1 VLQHDF
7 FRSIDWRK
15 LTAKEVRFTY
25 LLTYLLTCA
34 RRNTYVS
41 TTTPE
46 TATHSGP
53 NAIRS
58 YYTSSDRFA
67 PVQALCATALAT
79 LAILTMPGARAVPAT
94 N

>member
-25 LLTYLLTCA
+25 SLTCA

-53 NAIRS
+53 NAITI
-58 YYTSSDRFA
+58 YFF
-67 PVQALCATALAT
+67 
-79 LAILTMPGARAVPAT
+79 
-94 N
+94 